1 MLNPF
6 GHGFLRG
13 LIQQDRDR
21 AWQPRGEESIGVP
34 QDGLVVGL
42 RVALAPSPQIGTGS
56 RVDAT
61 PLAARRQA
69 RDPQPFPT
77 RVVGRAT
84 RSPPITL
91 LAMSYAVLF
100 PGQGSQFVGMAD
112 AWASDPA
119 GRAVLDE
126 ASEALGRDVV
136 VGCRDEDA
144 LATTEFV
151 QPALLACDVAAFEV
165 MRKHAADDP
174 VGVAGHSLGEFAA
187 VVAGGAMSLR
197 DALELVVIR
206 GVAMQR
212 AGEDQPGGM
221 TALLGIGSADAEQ
234 LCHQVRRDG
243 VLVVANENSP
253 KQVVASG
260 SIPAIERLEALAAER
275 SIRAVRLE
283 VAGAFHS
290 ELMRPA
296 LPAVTEALDAI
307 DIRDPRMSIAENVT
321 GELVSDAGRLRELL
335 PRQLVSPV
343 RWDTGIRA
351 LAEAGA
357 TTFIEAGPGDVLTK
371 LMKRID
377 TTVRAVAAGSPED
390 VRNAVAAI

>member
-1 MLNPF
+1 
-6 GHGFLRG
+6 
-13 LIQQDRDR
+13 
-21 AWQPRGEESIGVP
+21 
-34 QDGLVVGL
+34 
-42 RVALAPSPQIGTGS
+42 
-56 RVDAT
+56 
-61 PLAARRQA
+61 
-69 RDPQPFPT
+69 
-77 RVVGRAT
+77 
-84 RSPPITL
+84 
-91 LAMSYAVLF
+91 
-100 PGQGSQFVGMAD
+100 MAD
-112 AWASDPA
+112 PWASDPA
-119 GRAVLDE
+119 GKTVLDE

-136 VGCRDEDA
+136 LGCHDEAA

-165 MRKHAADDP
+165 MRKQPVDDP

-187 VVAGGAMSLR
+187 VVAAGAMSLR

-221 TALLGIGSADAEQ
+221 TALLGIGGADAEQ
-234 LCHQVRRDG
+234 LCDQVRRDG

-253 KQVVASG
+253 VQVVVSG

-275 SIRAVRLE
+275 TIRAVRLG

-307 DIRDPRMSIAENVT
+307 GIRDPRMPIAENVT
-321 GELVSDAGRLRELL
+321 GELVTEGGRLRELL

-343 RWDTGIRA
+343 RWDTGIRS
-351 LAEAGA
+351 LARAGA
-357 TTFIEAGPGDVLTK
+357 KTFIEAGPGEVLTK

-377 TTVRAVAAGSPED
+377 GTARAVAAGSPD
-390 VRNAVAAI
+390 DARNAVAAA